1 MGMRLGVLDIG
12 SNTVH
17 LLVVDAHQGA
27 RPLPAFSH
35 KTELHLVE
43 LIGEDGAITRDGAD
57 RLEAF
62 VAESVEIA
70 EDKGV
75 EEIIGFATSA
85 IRDAGNG
92 EAILAGI
99 RERTGVDLA
108 VLSGRGEAKLTFLA
122 VRRWF
127 GWSAGRLLVLDIG
140 GGSLEMASGF
150 DEVPEVAQSLPL
162 GAARLTKDFLPGDP
176 PDEEAVRALR
186 RRVRAQIA
194 RSVGDLV
201 RFGRPDR
208 TVATSKTFRQ
218 LARVTGAAPSA
229 EGVYAARR
237 LNRADL
243 LEWMP
248 KLARMRTAERA
259 ELPGVSVGRAGQLL
273 AGAIVADAALD
284 LFEVDHVDICPWAL
298 REGVILRRL
307 DGLPDEWE

>member
-1 MGMRLGVLDIG
+1 MRLGVLDVG

-43 LIGEDGAITRDGAD
+43 LIGEDGAITPDGASQ
-57 RLEAF
+57 LEAF

-85 IRDAGNG
+85 IREAGNG
-92 EAILAGI
+92 EAVLAGI
-99 RERTGVDLA
+99 RERTGVELA
-108 VLSGRGEAKLTFLA
+108 VLSGRAEARLTFLA

-162 GAARLTKDFLPGDP
+162 GAARLTKEFLPGDP
-176 PDEEAVRALR
+176 PDDEAVRALR

-201 RFGRPDR
+201 RFGHPDR

-237 LNRADL
+237 LARADL
-243 LEWMP
+243 HEWLP

-259 ELPGVSVGRAGQLL
+259 ELPGVSAGRAGQLL
-273 AGAIVADAALD
+273 AGAIVAEAALD

-307 DGLPDEWE
+307 DGLPDEWQ